1 MPFRRHAPGPGRRPA
16 ALLAALIALATASLI
31 VPPATATAGGLQVDP
46 VLLELTA
53 PAAAGTLTLRN
64 DEDFDVDVQT
74 RIYRWVQVD
83 GAEHLE
89 PTTGVAASPP
99 IVTLAPGQDYTVRVV
114 RTAKTPVR
122 REESYRLW
130 VDQLPDGRRQSASG
144 INMLI
149 RQSIPVFF
157 RDRRVTR
164 ANLDWSLRL
173 NAGRLLI
180 TGSNTGDERLRVASL
195 RLRDTSGRTAGF
207 GNGLVGY
214 VLGQSSMT
222 FTVTNPPLNFGT
234 GGPVTI
240 AAESN
245 AGAVH
250 ATALVQTGP

>member
-1 MPFRRHAPGPGRRPA
+1 MLHVSGKTPA
-16 ALLAALIALATASLI
+16 SLIALLIAILTA
-31 VPPATATAGGLQVDP
+31 PPATALAGTLQVDP

-64 DEDFDVDVQT
+64 DEDFDVTVQT
-74 RIYRWVQVD
+74 RVFRWVQT
-83 GAEHLE
+83 GGTEQLE
-89 PTTGVAASPP
+89 PTTDVAASPP
-99 IVTLAPGQDYTVRVV
+99 IVTLAPRQDYTVRVV
-114 RTAKTPVR
+114 RTAGTPVR
-122 REESYRLW
+122 REECYRLW
-130 VDQLPDGRRQSASG
+130 VDQLPDSRRQSVSG

-164 ANLDWSLRL
+164 PNTSWSLRL
-173 NAGRLLI
+173 DAGRLLI
-180 TGSNTGDERLRVASL
+180 TGSNSGDERLRLAAL
-195 RLRDTSGRTAGF
+195 RLRDAGGRTAGF

-222 FTVTNPPLNFGT
+222 FIVPNPPRDFGA

-245 AGAVH
+245 QGAVH
-250 ATALVQTGP
+250 ATAPLQTEP